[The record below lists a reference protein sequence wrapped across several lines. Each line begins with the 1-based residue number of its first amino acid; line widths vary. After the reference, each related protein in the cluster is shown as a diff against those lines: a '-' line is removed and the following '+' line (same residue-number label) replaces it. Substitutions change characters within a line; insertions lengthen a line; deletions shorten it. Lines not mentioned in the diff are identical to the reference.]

1 MHVVNDGLNS
11 KVIYWC
17 LTVAQSRAHVVS
29 LIPQNKFIANL
40 RENVNLLLYLLAV
53 WLSYIHML
61 KWPCIYVTPPNEE

>member
-40 RENVNLLLYLLAV
+40 RENVNLLLY
-53 WLSYIHML
+53 
-61 KWPCIYVTPPNEE
+61 CTGNIYFEVAMCVTPPNEE